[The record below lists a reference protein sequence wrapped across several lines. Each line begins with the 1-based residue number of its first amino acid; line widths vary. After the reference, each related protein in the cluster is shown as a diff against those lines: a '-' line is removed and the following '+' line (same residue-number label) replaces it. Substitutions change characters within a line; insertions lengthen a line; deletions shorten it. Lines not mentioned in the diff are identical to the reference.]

1 MNNPL
6 TKPSR
11 TNRKMKRRWKKPKS
25 INNTQRGLTSTQRV
39 LNLSALSQKT
49 KVGRENLIK
58 PRPNRPLLNAVFLC
72 LYILKAVLIRLS
84 SFMACF
90 CGQRSALAAPWCS
103 FLTPLKHAAQY
114 CEKYQRRLFPLPRS
128 YRMNTSSTPAQ
139 SEQPTPNLND
149 LTLAFAKVCFDYGA
163 IIEAGTLDKGITNRL
178 TWLISD
184 LEKLSLA
191 AQDLYSEV
199 AGGDL

>member
-1 MNNPL
+1 MNISQDN
-6 TKPSR
+6 
-11 TNRKMKRRWKKPKS
+11 
-25 INNTQRGLTSTQRV
+25 
-39 LNLSALSQKT
+39 SAQAT
-49 KVGRENLIK
+49 IG
-58 PRPNRPLLNAVFLC
+58 
-72 LYILKAVLIRLS
+72 
-84 SFMACF
+84 
-90 CGQRSALAAPWCS
+90 
-103 FLTPLKHAAQY
+103 T
-114 CEKYQRRLFPLPRS
+114 
-128 YRMNTSSTPAQ
+128 T
-139 SEQPTPNLND
+139 EQIPTNLND